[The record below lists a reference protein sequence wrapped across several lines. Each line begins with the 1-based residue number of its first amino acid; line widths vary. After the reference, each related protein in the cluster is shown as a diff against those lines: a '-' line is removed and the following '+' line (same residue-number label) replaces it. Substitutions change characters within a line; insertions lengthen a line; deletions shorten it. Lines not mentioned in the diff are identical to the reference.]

1 MTINRLFK
9 NKTGLLFAVVLS
21 IALSITTPIAVKSVE
36 RAIEKDAEQG
46 IAKSSIE
53 KRLNQAL
60 KNEELGKLKI
70 ALASVKNLY
79 NENDQHKEASISYAR
94 LLLKTNQ
101 AMIAQQVIQPL
112 VGTAPDD
119 WHVWFLLG
127 SAQLLNGDLNNAS
140 DSLDRASSLNGE
152 EVSIWVQRSIVEQEK
167 GNSKAAINLLQ
178 VANNL
183 SPNNMDVLINYAY
196 ANEKFGNYQKAVRLY
211 QLFLQQSA
219 SDHQKGSLRS
229 EVMLRLVQISS
240 AQSLAMKTNKKA
252 NIEKTTDSH

>member
-9 NKTGLLFAVVLS
+9 NKTGLLFVIVFT
-21 IALSITTPIAVKSVE
+21 IALSITMPISVQSIE
-36 RAIEKDAEQG
+36 RGIEKAIEKTIEKTIEKG
-46 IAKSSIE
+46 KAKSSIE
-53 KRLNQAL
+53 KRLNQVL
-60 KNEELGKLKI
+60 KNEELGQLNI
-70 ALASVKNLY
+70 ALASVKRLY

-101 AMIAQQVIQPL
+101 AMTAQQVIQPL
-112 VGTAPDD
+112 VETASDD
-119 WHVWFLLG
+119 WRVWFFLG
-127 SAQLLNGDLNNAS
+127 SAQLLNGDLNNAA
-140 DSLDRASSLNGE
+140 DSLGRASSLNGE
-152 EVSIWVQRSIVEQEK
+152 EVSIWVQRSIIEQEK

-183 SPNNMDVLINYAY
+183 SPNNTDVLINYAY

-219 SDHQKGSLRS
+219 SDHLKGSLRS

-240 AQSLAMKTNKKA
+240 AQSLAKETPVVL
-252 NIEKTTDSH
+252 

>member
-1 MTINRLFK
+1 MKIKRLFK
-9 NKTGLLFAVVLS
+9 NKIRLLLA
-21 IALSITTPIAVKSVE
+21 IALSITMPISVQSIE
-36 RAIEKDAEQG
+36 RGVENNAKRSSKIDT
-46 IAKSSIE
+46 AKSSIE
-53 KRLNQAL
+53 KRLNQVL

-79 NENDQHKEASISYAR
+79 NENDQHKEASVSYAR

-112 VGTAPDD
+112 VNTASDD
-119 WHVWFLLG
+119 WQVWFLLG

-178 VANNL
+178 VANSL
-183 SPNNMDVLINYAY
+183 SPNNTDVLINYAY

-240 AQSLAMKTNKKA
+240 AQSLAKKTPVVL
-252 NIEKTTDSH
+252 